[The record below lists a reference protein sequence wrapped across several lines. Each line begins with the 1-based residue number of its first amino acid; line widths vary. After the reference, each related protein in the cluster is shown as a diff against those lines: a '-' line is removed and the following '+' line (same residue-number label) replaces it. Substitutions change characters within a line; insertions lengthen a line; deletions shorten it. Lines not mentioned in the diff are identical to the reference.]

1 MKDTKAVY
9 VTTYTLD
16 GNLKSSDEITNRIEK
31 TETSFEASNESTKDF
46 GCQYDINNICTCKRI
61 KRKDIRY
68 YSSRQVYRTQRYL
81 STKDFTDIGVGDVKT
96 LPRKRVR
103 RIYLPYAVD
112 AGVGSSIFTT
122 IPNRTQNFC
131 GSYYD
136 QKKTSSKCV
145 GGLMENTDILA
156 ISVKLSPIVQTKSG
170 SNSPKIMS
178 IEQVNNAS
186 TLANESPSDKT
197 EQLQVPSN
205 KLEKKEQ
212 MINAVS
218 GLALKT
224 TVDNNKPKN
233 MLESSVDDGKPKPV
247 NTSSDRKDYSS
258 DSLVQHVHNLENPS
272 DYKQSRTSID
282 FIENKLER
290 EYRKIFSTKPK
301 DHKPQEEKT
310 ASDFKSTSTLR
321 RRFEALRRGINKK
334 DEPKT
339 DFVTLKISSRVSVP
353 SKKDV
358 SIVSDPPSLE
368 ARSYSNTKIFSPLQS
383 RTSPKKKKL
392 PVQPSPRK
400 SFTGKRLI
408 SPNWSTDN
416 VVSDQGVKGMFK
428 LWGKKF
434 NLDENNVGRESREN
448 IKNKVEI
455 VKEEVPSKEKKQGKR
470 FSFFR
475 RKNKEKSKQVY
486 KSKKGVTAGRCEVDG
501 LMIKIGAAN
510 EYPPEHTNGRYRRR
524 PVELEGIL
532 KKSWLQRY
540 VDSSVDSKHSAQI
553 RWNNNMYTTSSSTV
567 FELIDCVYKNTGLIF
582 KSKSEMTT
590 AESSYYQS
598 FVSPQINFMQQS
610 IQAWM
615 IPQITRDKQIIA
627 LNNNKK
633 DNRKIQVTYSNQ
645 KWFIEKSKAFGRNIE
660 VVLHSKNFVEHEKG
674 DSSEYIMI
682 DIPEGYFSDTSS
694 DEIVSQTSDE
704 QVYNIVEY
712 ETAKSNS
719 YVKKYKKDSKMDT
732 GDYATRDIHVT
743 VSVKDSKNNESNILE
758 TVIKRPPLHR
768 TVVVQGSNVYVPK
781 RCDVIGVGI
790 ITQRDIRDIKK
801 PILKIQ
807 DELTDD
813 SEHTLPPQKKCEFAE
828 SYLQDYYRNW
838 TPLGIDMFS
847 WCVSDTHLR
856 GSSDSWNSLNQ
867 GDGSKSCPNIFDDY
881 QASTI
886 VSSCNTSSCSHC
898 QNLEMEQKS
907 EDHRKCRQIFNFK
920 RKKSDFPDNFS
931 DGKRVLPK
939 DSLEVFKRR
948 KLYALSNRAI
958 WKTMETGSEPNCVPS
973 NEDRECQNYS
983 NECLP
988 VACDKKP
995 KKECKK
1001 HVSMPSCDVLNDL
1014 LNEQLSKKCAEGI
1027 LAFKGAACD
1036 GCKKS
1041 DCLPKHA
1048 RVIPAPT
1055 CTMPHHPVEDPCT
1068 IKRIPTCFKT
1078 PAPCDVSPEAPP
1090 CAVTPPSPRPCSP
1103 PSPRPCPPPSPPC
1116 IKKPPCSPPPC
1127 VKKPPC
1133 PSPPCIKKPPSPS
1146 PPCIK
1151 KPPCP
1156 SPPVV
1161 KVPPCAISKQ
1171 TSPINPPCSQP
1182 RVIPPKVHS
1191 PPPMELAQRPCSCSP
1206 KPQDSQCN
1214 TPTCLIRKLSQSS
1227 SICLPEPPC
1236 QVPQPCVVPDP
1247 PCITPQPPCKL
1258 HQSCCSSESLCAKH
1272 HSTRKRSTSCQST
1285 SPILKYRKCPS
1296 QEFPWP
1302 MKNQL
1307 SNTPS
1312 RESRL
1317 SNRSSGSCLDVKPPS
1332 CPAKE
1337 TKKPKCPPAP
1347 KECPSPPPKPCKPK
1361 IPGLHLKK
1369 LPIPKCPSK
1378 DCYEGGVIRLSSREN
1393 ITVKLKRPTDST
1405 EEIRGACNIKVQD
1418 EDGRTMYERRN
1429 YHRESR
1435 INVVKDL
1442 YRDSTIHRVT
1452 TEDTDIPDENL
1463 LEEKIYNSVP
1473 NIIEINLNLKF
1484 KQGERKKNQCENCSV
1499 AQKDLEQISD
1509 IQHEGSKDV
1518 YLVQDQQKA
1527 ARGKSGKK
1535 DLDIKITIKNFKPD
1549 TIQTNQTAN
1558 CAKIDA
1564 DEFSKNISK
1573 KFHTVSTGYSE
1584 VFEHKAFSVHR
1595 TTINLTESTEYK
1607 KQNKTSEVLPTKET
1621 LEKKQTKEMESDV
1634 ILTKDSTTINTASSL
1649 EKFTESVN
1657 INEEKTYGTNDE
1669 KFDTGSTTSANEFA
1683 TNSDVKPKSID
1694 SIPKIHDK
1702 EEKKAV
1708 LKAIFENSDK
1718 IKKKPNKSKMENI
1731 KKMLRAVLT
1740 SDSSAHEDIA
1750 VNNELAN
1757 ELTYASLKPTYFK
1770 NSDSLTNYY
1779 LYDSSTS
1786 LNKNSHSD
1794 VEEAVYPSSDNTD
1807 ASDDSPTTGGCLCS
1821 HFAAKLNIPDKNCC
1835 CCRPDKVDQEIFC
1848 NLIEDNYYKYKPEYV
1863 DVHTQDSKYLN
1874 EDAKSNYTNKID
1886 YVDDKMKY
1894 NRTQKAFKR
1903 QIGLHPRGIK
1913 TSHIKR
1919 VHRATVLGI
1928 SDDDKIIVLNS
1939 NSESYIRKSKRI
1951 KAEDILQSQE
1961 TKKAVLEIYAEKTI
1975 SNERIVAKLPKFVYN
1990 KESEICHYHEVVSG
2004 RGRSTISKRDV
2015 VVMSFI

>member
-16 GNLKSSDEITNRIEK
+16 GNLKSADEIDNREEK
-31 TETSFEASNESTKDF
+31 TEIGSLEASNESRKDF

-61 KRKDIRY
+61 KRRDIKY
-68 YSSRQVYRTQRYL
+68 YTSRQVYRTQRYL
-81 STKDFTDIGVGDVKT
+81 SNKDFTDIGVGDVKT

-112 AGVGSSIFTT
+112 AGVGSSIFTA

-145 GGLMENTDILA
+145 GGLMDNTDILA

-178 IEQVNNAS
+178 IENINNAG
-186 TLANESPSDKT
+186 TLANESLSNKK
-197 EQLQVPSN
+197 EQLQVTSN

-212 MINAVS
+212 IINAVS
-218 GLALKT
+218 GLTFKNAA
-224 TVDNNKPKN
+224 DNNKPKN
-233 MLESSVDDGKPKPV
+233 ILESSVDDGKSKSV
-247 NTSSDRKDYSS
+247 NISSDRKDYSS

-301 DHKPQEEKT
+301 EHKSQEEKM

-383 RTSPKKKKL
+383 RTSTKKKKL
-392 PVQPSPRK
+392 PVQASPRK

-434 NLDENNVGRESREN
+434 NLDENNTGRDSREN

-455 VKEEVPSKEKKQGKR
+455 VKEEVTSKEKKQGKR

-510 EYPPEHTNGRYRRR
+510 EYPPEHPNGRYRRR

-532 KKSWLQRY
+532 KKSWMQRY
-540 VDSSVDSKHSAQI
+540 VDSNVDSKHSAQI

-582 KSKSEMTT
+582 KSKSEMTI

-598 FVSPQINFMQQS
+598 FMSPQINFMQQS

-615 IPQITRDKQIIA
+615 VPHITRDKQIIA
-627 LNNNKK
+627 LNNNKN

-645 KWFIEKSKAFGRNIE
+645 KWFIEKSQAFGRNIE
-660 VVLHSKNFVEHEKG
+660 VVLHSKNLMKHEKG

-682 DIPEGYFSDTSS
+682 DIPEGYFSDTSN
-694 DEIVSQTSDE
+694 DEIDTQTSDE

-790 ITQRDIRDIKK
+790 ITQRDMRDLKK

-813 SEHTLPPQKKCEFAE
+813 SEHTFPPQKKCELAE

-898 QNLEMEQKS
+898 LNLEMEKNTECHKRS
-907 EDHRKCRQIFNFK
+907 RQIFNFK
-920 RKKSDFPDNFS
+920 KKKLDFPDILP

-958 WKTMETGSEPNCVPS
+958 WKTMDTGSAPNCVPS
-973 NEDRECQNYS
+973 NEDRECQNSS
-983 NECLP
+983 NECFP
-988 VACDKKP
+988 TVCKTDKKP

-1001 HVSMPSCDVLNDL
+1001 HVSMPSCDVLNEL
-1014 LNEQLSKKCAEGI
+1014 LNEQLSKKCADGI

-1041 DCLPKHA
+1041 DGLPKHA

-1055 CTMPHHPVEDPCT
+1055 CTMPHHPDEDLC
-1068 IKRIPTCFKT
+1068 KKKHKPTCFKSPIPCIT
-1078 PAPCDVSPEAPP
+1078 PKTPP
-1090 CAVTPPSPRPCSP
+1090 CTVTPPSPRPCL
-1103 PSPRPCPPPSPPC
+1103 PPSPPC
-1116 IKKPPCSPPPC
+1116 
-1127 VKKPPC
+1127 VKM
-1133 PSPPCIKKPPSPS
+1133 
-1146 PPCIK
+1146 
-1151 KPPCP
+1151 PPCP

-1171 TSPINPPCSQP
+1171 TSPITPPCSY
-1182 RVIPPKVHS
+1182 PKVTPPNIHS
-1191 PPPMELAQRPCSCSP
+1191 PPRMESTQRPCSCSP
-1206 KPQDSQCN
+1206 KAQESQCN
-1214 TPTCLIRKLSQSS
+1214 SPTCLIRKWSQSS
-1227 SICLPEPPC
+1227 SICPPEPPC
-1236 QVPQPCVVPDP
+1236 QVTSPCKVSTP
-1247 PCITPQPPCKL
+1247 PCPSSPPPCKIL
-1258 HQSCCSSESLCAKH
+1258 QSCCSSQSLCNKQH

-1302 MKNQL
+1302 IKNQL

-1317 SNRSSGSCLDVKPPS
+1317 SGKSSNSCTNINPPS

-1337 TKKPKCPPAP
+1337 TRQKCPAAP
-1347 KECPSPPPKPCKPK
+1347 KECPSPPPPKQCRPK

-1393 ITVKLKRPTDST
+1393 ITVRLKRPTDST

-1429 YHRESR
+1429 YHRDSR

-1452 TEDTDIPDENL
+1452 TESTDIPVQNS
-1463 LEEKIYNSVP
+1463 LEEKICNSVP

-1484 KQGERKKNQCENCSV
+1484 KQGDKKKDQSENCSV
-1499 AQKDLEQISD
+1499 TRKDLDQISD

-1518 YLVQDQQKA
+1518 YLIQDQQKA
-1527 ARGKSGKK
+1527 VKGKSGKK
-1535 DLDIKITIKNFKPD
+1535 DLDIKIIIKNFKPE
-1549 TIQTNQTAN
+1549 TIKTNQTDN
-1558 CAKIDA
+1558 TCVKIDA
-1564 DEFSKNISK
+1564 DEFSKNITK
-1573 KFHTVSTGYSE
+1573 KFQTVSTGYSD
-1584 VFEHKAFSVHR
+1584 VFEHKAFSIHR
-1595 TTINLTESTEYK
+1595 TTINLTESAECK
-1607 KQNKTSEVLPTKET
+1607 IQNKTCEALPAKE
-1621 LEKKQTKEMESDV
+1621 LVENRSTKEMESDV
-1634 ILTKDSTTINTASSL
+1634 VLTKSTQSTTINTVSSL
-1649 EKFTESVN
+1649 EKVTESVN
-1657 INEEKTYGTNDE
+1657 INDDKTYRTNDE
-1669 KFDTGSTTSANEFA
+1669 KFDTGSTISANEFA
-1683 TNSDVKPKSID
+1683 SSGVKPKSTD
-1694 SIPKIHDK
+1694 SVPKIHDK
-1702 EEKKAV
+1702 DKKKAV

-1718 IKKKPNKSKMENI
+1718 IKKKPNKSKMADI

-1757 ELTYASLKPTYFK
+1757 ELTYASLKPDYFK
-1770 NSDSLTNYY
+1770 NSESLTNYY

-1794 VEEAVYPSSDNTD
+1794 VEEAVYPSSDNTECT
-1807 ASDDSPTTGGCLCS
+1807 DDSPTTGACLCS
-1821 HFAAKLNIPDKNCC
+1821 HFAAKLNIPEKNCC

-1848 NLIEDNYYKYKPEYV
+1848 NLIEDNYYKYKPEHV

-1874 EDAKSNYTNKID
+1874 EDTKSNYANNED
-1886 YVDDKMKY
+1886 YVY
-1894 NRTQKAFKR
+1894 E
-1903 QIGLHPRGIK
+1903 
-1913 TSHIKR
+1913 
-1919 VHRATVLGI
+1919 
-1928 SDDDKIIVLNS
+1928 DKINT
-1939 NSESYIRKSKRI
+1939 
-1951 KAEDILQSQE
+1951 
-1961 TKKAVLEIYAEKTI
+1961 TKL
-1975 SNERIVAKLPKFVYN
+1975 R
-1990 KESEICHYHEVVSG
+1990 
-2004 RGRSTISKRDV
+2004 RSITDGH
-2015 VVMSFI
+2015 